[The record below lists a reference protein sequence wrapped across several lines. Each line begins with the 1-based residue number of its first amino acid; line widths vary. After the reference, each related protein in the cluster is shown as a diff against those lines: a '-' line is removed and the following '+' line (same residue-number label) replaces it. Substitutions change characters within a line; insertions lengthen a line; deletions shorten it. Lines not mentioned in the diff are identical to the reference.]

1 MWDPRGDVCRKS
13 MGVPF
18 EDTHASAANV
28 CLPKTRD
35 CQVKMTK
42 ATVITI
48 PDDVHAALRVF
59 DDDYLAD
66 VFRVWNCDT
75 QNWFD
80 STTAIFRFE
89 KDDLLVW
96 CEMGCLRAKQGAVVT
111 QNIIEAES
119 ESCLIW
125 MSDPTFSDLF
135 GERNL
140 SSTLLDYFRD
150 S

>member
-1 MWDPRGDVCRKS
+1 M
-13 MGVPF
+13 
-18 EDTHASAANV
+18 
-28 CLPKTRD
+28 
-35 CQVKMTK
+35 KMTEETTI
-42 ATVITI
+42 AI
-48 PDDVHAALRVF
+48 PDDVRAALMAF

-96 CEMGCLRAKQGAVVT
+96 CEMGSLRAKQGAVLT

-125 MSDPTFSDLF
+125 MTDPNFSDLF
-135 GERNL
+135 GERDL
-140 SSTLLDYFRD
+140 SSTLLEHF